1 MLHDLRSAR
10 VTTGVTAAP
19 FPARRGPLPFR
30 EPPDRLVISLA
41 VPKRKTS
48 RQRRDTRRATHAI
61 EATRMGRC
69 PRCSSP
75 VRTHHV
81 CGVCGYYRGR
91 PVVEIEG

>member
-1 MLHDLRSAR
+1 MRHGDRHGRAFVAAAAARYPSASPA
-10 VTTGVTAAP
+10 TG
-19 FPARRGPLPFR
+19 
-30 EPPDRLVISLA
+30 LVIRMA

>member
-1 MLHDLRSAR
+1 VS
-10 VTTGVTAAP
+10 
-19 FPARRGPLPFR
+19 
-30 EPPDRLVISLA
+30 
-41 VPKRKTS
+41 
-48 RQRRDTRRATHAI
+48 RRATHAI

>member
-1 MLHDLRSAR
+1 MTAHRRAR
-10 VTTGVTAAP
+10 VTARVNAP
-19 FPARRGPLPFR
+19 FLWTPAPATLPR
-30 EPPDRLVISLA
+30 VLRPGKTTVA

-48 RQRRDTRRATHAI
+48 KQRRDTRRATHAI
-61 EATRMGRC
+61 DATRMGRC

>member
-1 MLHDLRSAR
+1 M
-10 VTTGVTAAP
+10 
-19 FPARRGPLPFR
+19 
-30 EPPDRLVISLA
+30 A

-91 PVVEIEG
+91 GDKGAPVTVAVTRARR

>member
-1 MLHDLRSAR
+1 M
-10 VTTGVTAAP
+10 AAP
-19 FPARRGPLPFR
+19 FPPPRGPLPFR
-30 EPPDRLVISLA
+30 EPLDGGERVA

-48 RQRRDTRRATHAI
+48 RQRRDTRRATHAVV
-61 EATRMGRC
+61 ATRMGRC